1 MSYDLNK
8 LVKLS
13 ALQQLTEK
21 IKNAFETKEEINNK
35 LFIINFRRHLNNIS
49 LMDSTYDEICEKL
62 NDDKIIVV
70 ARIADTRGAETLIS
84 SQIILTSNKIQIIY
98 MSNLIGN
105 KFYYYI
111 ITINSDNTVELS
123 EMQND
128 VEEK

>member
-21 IKNAFETKEEINNK
+21 IKTAFETKEEINNK

-62 NDDKIIVV
+62 NDDKVIVI

-98 MSNLIGN
+98 MSNLISTT
-105 KFYYYI
+105 FHYYI

-123 EMQND
+123 EMSND
-128 VEEK
+128 IGGK

>member
-128 VEEK
+128 VEER

>member
-21 IKNAFETKEEINNK
+21 IKSAFETKEEINDK
-35 LFIINFRRHLNNIS
+35 LFIINFRRHLNNIA

-62 NDDKIIVV
+62 NDDKVIVV

-105 KFYYYI
+105 KFYYYV

-123 EMQND
+123 EMSNE
-128 VEEK
+128 VER